1 MDVFRLQGSLYT
13 QPTTGSP
20 SGDPEVET
28 PIMEQM
34 ALRNKTIGQYNLDT
48 NDPVAVS
55 LAGLEGANVVMVKS
69 VGGRVRVRITSADG
83 VEQAVPVDSFMVFT
97 TLTQAI
103 TAIDLTRQPG
113 VSTNVRV
120 FLGERA

>member
-1 MDVFRLQGSLYT
+1 MDVFRLQGTLYT

-28 PIMEQM
+28 PIQEQM
-34 ALRNKTIGQYNLDT
+34 ALQNKTIGQYTLDT
-48 NDPVAVS
+48 DAAVNVS
-55 LAGLEGANVVMVKS
+55 LAGLDGANVVMIKS
-69 VGGRVRVRITSADG
+69 VGGRVRVRLTSVDG
-83 VEQAVPVDSFMVFT
+83 TQQAVPVDSFMVFT
-97 TLTQAI
+97 TLTQPI

-120 FLGERA
+120 FLGERG